1 MPFPL
6 PGCSSSLSRA
16 KARLRLPRWRG
27 VGGFCR
33 NRDGSIAIMT
43 GFFFFVMMGLAAI
56 AIDMASLYLERRTL
70 QGVADIAAVAGASD
84 IPRAE
89 AAVAATLAAN
99 DMDARYTVVRGRYAA
114 DPQVDYTQRFTA
126 NATPYNAV
134 QVSLQKTGRLYFA
147 KVFNAQTATLGVQSM
162 AANAELAAFSVGTR
176 LLALRDGVAN
186 QLLGKLLGTRVE
198 LSVMD
203 YQGLA
208 SADVQVAQMIDAV
221 ATEINLKAGTFQDVL
236 DASVTAGD
244 IVAAMAK
251 VAGENGDAA
260 ANLAL
265 RRLLMGGGLGAKV
278 PLSSLVDLGPFSTV
292 AIGDPAPGFDARV
305 SAMQILSS
313 SAILANGKRQVQVDL
328 GAEVPGLLGLKLD
341 LAIGEMPQHTAM
353 IAIGPKATR
362 VRTAQARLRL
372 VASVGGQG
380 LLKNLSVNLPL
391 VVDLAHAQAQ
401 LASMACSSSGPSRVT
416 VAARPGIAEAWIGEM
431 RDADFDDFSRTPQL
445 SRAKIID
452 ASLIRVNGRAH
463 VNVGNMSDTQ
473 VSFTG
478 LDVERGTVKRV
489 STSSI
494 AGSLV
499 SSLVGDLDL
508 EVQVLTLGLVL
519 PGPLISAVGDLLGTI
534 AEPLDAVVYGALST
548 LGLHLGEADIRVHGA
563 HCGGGMLAG

>member
-1 MPFPL
+1 MSFP
-6 PGCSSSLSRA
+6 PPSCSSSLSRA
-16 KARLRLPRWRG
+16 KARRRPSRWRG
-27 VGGFCR
+27 ISGFSR

-43 GFFFFVMMGLAAI
+43 GFFFFVMMGLLAI

-99 DMDARYTVVRGRYAA
+99 DVDARYTVVRGRYTA
-114 DPQVDYTQRFTA
+114 DPQVDHTRRFAA

-134 QVSLQKTGRLYFA
+134 QVSLEKAGRLYFA
-147 KVFNAQTATLGVQSM
+147 KVFSAQSATLGVRSM

-186 QLLGKLLGTRVE
+186 QLLGNMLGTRVE
-198 LSVMD
+198 LTVMD

-208 SADVQVAQMIDAV
+208 SADVQVAQVIDAV
-221 ATEINLKAGTFQDVL
+221 ASEINLKAGTFQDVV

-251 VAGENGDAA
+251 VTGENGDAA

-265 RRLLMGGGLGAKV
+265 RRLLLGGGLGAKV
-278 PLSSLVDLGPFSTV
+278 PLSSLVDLGPFSSV

-328 GAEVPGLLGLKLD
+328 GAEVPGLLSLKLD

-353 IAIGPKATR
+353 IAIGPNSTR

-372 VASVGGQG
+372 LASVGGQG

-391 VVDLAHAQAQ
+391 MIDLAHAQAQ
-401 LASMACSSSGPSRVT
+401 LASMACTSSGPSRVT
-416 VAARPGIAEAWIGEM
+416 VAARPGIAEAWIGHM
-431 RDADFDDFSRTPQL
+431 RDADFNDFSRTPQL

-452 ASLIRVNGRAH
+452 AALIRVNGRAQ
-463 VNVGNMSDTQ
+463 VNIGNMSDTQ

-489 STSSI
+489 GTSSI

-499 SSLVGDLDL
+499 STLVGNLDL
-508 EVQVLTLGLVL
+508 EVQILTLGLIL
-519 PGPLISAVGDLLGTI
+519 PGPLLTAVGDLLGTI
-534 AEPLDAVVYGALST
+534 AEPLDAIVHGTLTT